1 MHKSTIEIVTLMN
14 TTYSCLFSGD
24 GADFMGRMLFLVIL
38 RVGACGHSCP
48 ASGEKFGSAGTRM
61 ALHAYSPKLSKQT
74 GPHEMRQLE
83 LWEAKCATAEK
94 TAARP
99 LSSLTVGIVP
109 FSSDIDVR
117 RNY

>member
-1 MHKSTIEIVTLMN
+1 
-14 TTYSCLFSGD
+14 
-24 GADFMGRMLFLVIL
+24 
-38 RVGACGHSCP
+38 
-48 ASGEKFGSAGTRM
+48 
-61 ALHAYSPKLSKQT
+61 
-74 GPHEMRQLE
+74 MRQLE
-83 LWEAKCATAEK
+83 LWEVKCATAEK

>member
-1 MHKSTIEIVTLMN
+1 
-14 TTYSCLFSGD
+14 
-24 GADFMGRMLFLVIL
+24 
-38 RVGACGHSCP
+38 
-48 ASGEKFGSAGTRM
+48 
-61 ALHAYSPKLSKQT
+61 
-74 GPHEMRQLE
+74 MRQLE
-83 LWEAKCATAEK
+83 LWEAKCATAAK